1 MLLGFDG
8 REKDPPLQL
17 TRIQAGKIR
26 VVYSLEQGLVLKVAL
41 LGHHGIEAEAAS
53 QLRTLVPW
61 TKMVGQHTVRL
72 FSPVERDIEHRL
84 KVDGLV
90 QQLVVP
96 LDKHWPTKTPSSKA
110 YKSG

>member
-8 REKDPPLQL
+8 REKDPTLQL